1 MNSVLTAAG
10 RPQVVSDPFP
20 HVVIENAFDDA
31 VCMELLEQFPP
42 LEVVAQGADLG
53 SNTRFS
59 LPAHLALESD
69 AVSELWTDVV
79 RTHVSPQF
87 LADLIDAFGDEITRC
102 YPAFGNDFGELDA
115 LRAGLRQVDSFDNAD
130 VLLDA
135 QISMNS
141 PVTGRPSS
149 VRSSH
154 LDDPNKL
161 FAGLFYLRH
170 PDDDST
176 GGDLEI
182 SRYRSGRRGFR
193 GPLVYNHFVE
203 TVGTVRYERGTLV
216 LFLNTPDSLHGVTA
230 RSRTD
235 VPRYFMN
242 IVAEVKKPLFTW
254 DGFQATSV
262 DKLIAAPE
270 IMRRKLE
277 RVAG

>member
-10 RPQVVSDPFP
+10 RPRVVSEPFP
-20 HVVIENAFDDA
+20 HVVIENAFDDDL
-31 VCMELLEQFPP
+31 CMELLEQFPP
-42 LEVVAQGADLG
+42 LEVVAQGAELG

-69 AVSELWTDVV
+69 AVSDAWKQVV
-79 RTHVSPQF
+79 QAHVSPQF
-87 LADLIDAFGDEITRC
+87 LADLIDAFGHDIRAS
-102 YPAFGNDFGELDA
+102 YPAFEAEFGQLDS
-115 LRAGLRQVDSFDNAD
+115 LRAGLRQVDSFENAD

-135 QISMNS
+135 QISMNT
-141 PVTGRPSS
+141 PVTGRPTS

-154 LDDPNKL
+154 LDDPDKL

-182 SRYRSGRRGFR
+182 SRYRSRRRGFR

-203 TVGTVRYERGTLV
+203 PVRTVRYERGTLV

-242 IVAEVKKPLFTW
+242 IVAVVKKPLFTW
-254 DGFQATSV
+254 DGFQATSM

-270 IMRRKLE
+270 IMKRKLD